1 VTKAWVRAEGVTVLE
16 RVPGPI
22 VMPRGF
28 RRRER
33 RRKRRREPNAIIR
46 DVTVRASGGLSI
58 VTGVAAATAALA
70 AALADVIPPDAG
82 TIERSHRPVAVLRAR
97 GRLIVDLRVRSAV
110 IRELRLRGV
119 PASRGRAI
127 VDEVCRMVAVD
138 PTGWASDLDKEVF
151 LRLAPAAAVCS
162 DAPIVILDG
171 VLAGQPS
178 EFDDALLERLAER
191 SRRLDLL
198 TILCAPERRGV
209 DEFVDVLEVQ
219 QMLALPREPGDRR
232 AAAAFGLDD
241 DDEHDEEGEESRERI
256 DVTEVAP
263 PARQLVTFGNVH
275 FVQFGDDVDTID
287 GRAPFTVRIGVT
299 SILDG
304 PTRWSFR
311 LVHRAAN
318 VVLASADGTS
328 EPGAGISAAVLDVPG
343 GICSGK
349 LALHARAEGVAAGQ
363 HQVVVQ
369 PTVTLVPIT
378 TADDDPTASVIT
390 GRLTFDDAP

>member
-1 VTKAWVRAEGVTVLE
+1 VTGAWLHAEGVTVLE
-16 RVPGPI
+16 KVPGPI

-33 RRKRRREPNAIIR
+33 RRRRRREPNAIIR
-46 DVTVRASGGLSI
+46 DVTVRAGGGLSI
-58 VTGVAAATAALA
+58 VTGVSAATAALA
-70 AALADVIPPDAG
+70 AALADVVPPDAG

-110 IRELRLRGV
+110 IRELRLRGI
-119 PASRGRAI
+119 PASRGRGI
-127 VDEVCRMVAVD
+127 VDEVCRMVAVE
-138 PTGWASDLDKEVF
+138 PSAWASDLDRDMF

-171 VLAGQPS
+171 VFAGQPS
-178 EFDDALLERLAER
+178 DFDDVLLERLAER
-191 SRRLDLL
+191 SRQLDLV
-198 TILCAPERRGV
+198 TILCAPERRGI

-219 QMLALPREPGDRR
+219 QLLALPRQPGDSR
-232 AAAAFGLDD
+232 AAAPFGVDD
-241 DDEHDEEGEESRERI
+241 EDEHDEESEDDRERI
-256 DVTEVAP
+256 DVTEVVP
-263 PARQLVTFGNVH
+263 PVRQLVTFGNVQ
-275 FVQFGDDVDTID
+275 FAQFGDVVETID

-318 VVLASADGTS
+318 VVLAAADGTS
-328 EPGAGISAAVLDVPG
+328 AAGSEIGAAVLDVPG

-349 LALHARAEGVAAGQ
+349 LALHARAEGVAGGQ

-369 PTVTLVPIT
+369 PAATLVPIT
-378 TADDDPTASVIT
+378 IADDEGTDTVIT
-390 GRLTFDDAP
+390 GQLTFDDAP